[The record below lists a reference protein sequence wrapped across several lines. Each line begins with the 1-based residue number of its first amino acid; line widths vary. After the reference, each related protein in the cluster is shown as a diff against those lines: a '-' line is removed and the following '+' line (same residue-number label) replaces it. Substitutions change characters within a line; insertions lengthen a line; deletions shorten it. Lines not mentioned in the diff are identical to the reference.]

1 MVAKGKKC
9 RLNQKSKENFFGK
22 TILKLQKNGLLSM
35 VVNLNLKRRRENNG

>member
-22 TILKLQKNGLLSM
+22 NHPKIAKKM
-35 VVNLNLKRRRENNG
+35 DC